1 VRSRILVTGV
11 FLLLTAATGKEA
23 VDAWLEAA
31 SLGSLHGWAVA
42 LYAVLKL
49 AIVLAF
55 SVFVF
60 TRDPAR
66 RPSRDPVA
74 FAACAA
80 AVGAV
85 VLLRRPGASADT
97 GLVLSGELI
106 AVVACAWLL
115 VSVLALGRCFGVLP
129 EVRGL
134 VTEGPYRFVRHPV
147 YLGELGACAGLVV
160 AAPSLWNLG
169 VAAVFVG
176 AQAVRMRL
184 EELAL
189 AEEFPE
195 YAGYAAETP
204 RIVPLL
210 SRRRRLGPVAIGR
223 GR

>member
-1 VRSRILVTGV
+1 VKSRLLVTCV
-11 FLLLTAATGKEA
+11 FALLAVATGKEA
-23 VDAWLEAA
+23 VDAWREAA
-31 SLGSLHGWAVA
+31 LLGSLHGWAVA

-97 GLVLSGELI
+97 ALVLFGELI

-115 VSVLALGRCFGVLP
+115 VAVLALGRCFGVLP

-160 AAPSLWNLG
+160 AAPSLWNVG

-176 AQAVRMRL
+176 AQAIRMRL

-189 AEEFPE
+189 AAEFPE
-195 YAGYAAETP
+195 YAAYAAETP

-210 SRRRRLGPVAIGR
+210 SRRRRLGPLAIGR

>member
-1 VRSRILVTGV
+1 MRSRILVTGV
-11 FLLLTAATGKEA
+11 FLLLAAATGTEA
-23 VDAWLEAA
+23 VAAWLEAA

-42 LYAVLKL
+42 LYSALKL

-85 VLLRRPGASADT
+85 VLLRGPGASADT
-97 GLVLSGELI
+97 LLVVSGELI
-106 AVVACAWLL
+106 AVAACAWLL

-134 VTEGPYRFVRHPV
+134 VTDGPYRFVRHPV

-169 VAAVFVG
+169 VAAVFAG
-176 AQAVRMRL
+176 AQAIRMRL

-189 AEEFPE
+189 ADEFPA
-195 YAGYAAETP
+195 YAAYAAETP

-210 SRRRRLGPVAIGR
+210 SRRRRLGLVAIGR